1 MDYETLLYE
10 RDDHVVTLTYNRPD
24 QHNAI
29 NRTMN
34 RELHDAWQR
43 FRDDEQA
50 FVLVITGA
58 GETSFCAGWD
68 LQDAAELSEPPDY
81 DAFRV
86 SLYNSPG
93 ECGYTRKVDIFKP
106 VIAAVNGHAFAAG
119 LETALLADIRI
130 AAENAD
136 FGALERRWNIV
147 GGDGMTVRLP
157 LVVGFAKAMELI
169 ITGRRVDV
177 DEAKEIGLVNEVVP
191 PGKARQADAGG
202 RDVAL
207 CAVADEPP
215 PPAADVEQRVAG
227 AQPERL
233 ECVLEL
239 ALGALLERVVLAQI
253 DPGCVDVVRLVG
265 REQLHVLAVVVLRDP
280 ARVEASASE
289 QERPHEDPR
298 LDVQLG
304 VGQYVAQVHRSEQ
317 VAVEVDVAPHV
328 RLHHLELLERA
339 QRLQPAL
346 VQHPHLEQRLAAA
359 ERFDPP
365 VRQVQQEGKR
375 GGGESGRD
383 PLG

>member
-43 FRDDEQA
+43 FRDDDEA

-68 LQDAAELSEPPDY
+68 LQDAAELSAPGDY

-119 LETALLADIRI
+119 LENALLADIRI

-157 LVVGFAKAMELI
+157 LVVGFARAMELI
-169 ITGRRVDV
+169 ITGRRIDV

-191 PGKARQADAGG
+191 RGKA
-202 RDVAL
+202 
-207 CAVADEPP
+207 
-215 PPAADVEQRVAG
+215 
-227 AQPERL
+227 
-233 ECVLEL
+233 
-239 ALGALLERVVLAQI
+239 
-253 DPGCVDVVRLVG
+253 
-265 REQLHVLAVVVLRDP
+265 
-280 ARVEASASE
+280 
-289 QERPHEDPR
+289 
-298 LDVQLG
+298 
-304 VGQYVAQVHRSEQ
+304 
-317 VAVEVDVAPHV
+317 
-328 RLHHLELLERA
+328 LERA
-339 QRLQPAL
+339 RELAHEIAALPQGAIRSDKESVLRGVGRTLEERLRIEA
-346 VQHPHLEQRLAAA
+346 EQTLSMFLRRDSHTIGAAA
-359 ERFDPP
+359 FKAGNLKPEWPHH
-365 VRQVQQEGKR
+365 G
-375 GGGESGRD
+375 
-383 PLG
+383 L